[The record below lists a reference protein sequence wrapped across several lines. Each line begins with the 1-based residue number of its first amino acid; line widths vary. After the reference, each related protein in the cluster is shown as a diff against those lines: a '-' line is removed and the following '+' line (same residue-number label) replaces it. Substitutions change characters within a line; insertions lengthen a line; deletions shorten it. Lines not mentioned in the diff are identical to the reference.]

1 MPKKGYKNV
10 WRLFPEK
17 KKQKQNTASM
27 SLFPVAVVEAKQQPT
42 MFCLKILFLLTRVS
56 EI

>member
-17 KKQKQNTASM
+17 TKQKQNTASM